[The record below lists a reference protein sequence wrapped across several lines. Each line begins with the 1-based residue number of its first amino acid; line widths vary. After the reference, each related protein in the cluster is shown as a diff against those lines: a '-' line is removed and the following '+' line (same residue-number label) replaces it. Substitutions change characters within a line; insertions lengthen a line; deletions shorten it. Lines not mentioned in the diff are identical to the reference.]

1 MEQTEFIDDT
11 SFQPLRG
18 TNTNSYYKRSTATK
32 LTSAEKLMY
41 ICKDQL
47 GLETEYEQ
55 KPLPDGKINIDG
67 FLCVFDVST
76 VHNRTLEQQIKFLD
90 GLFNQLLKTKK
101 PVVLVATK
109 CDEAVDHY
117 RKEADRFATSK
128 KVHMIETS
136 ANENVNVETAFMYLA
151 QLIDKRVKAKIV
163 TYHDASKHQKQIIE
177 AATENYNALLQSRV
191 TNYHTLWKTMQ
202 KEFEKEKEFERFVEV
217 LGQRRAKLMF
227 QRHIKKLHDDHL
239 TKKLL
244 QYLNTLPKALDD
256 LLPDVNEIAG
266 KQWKECHEMIRKHP
280 NFDKWFVMLEEGE
293 NWKESDFIHR
303 DDEIKIPFDV
313 LSRNEPETERGFR
326 DHINRLNA
334 RLKKERMKAEFKK
347 LLEETGMISAGKK
360 YEDITVFLLE
370 SECYR
375 ELNDQEKKEIYDTH
389 QKELG
394 ERAKD
399 DFRELMLEYSEVFA
413 KLDPNRTVSKDD
425 LKKIHEALKRET
437 RYSALNFLDQ
447 DRDVLLLRHIGF
459 LHNPTKETCLSSENC
474 IDNLVEKCF
483 DSNAHRPSSWNRRT
497 SYIESNDKL
506 NIVLLGK
513 DGLAD
518 ELANEIRAQSVEEDY
533 TLDGK
538 LYSLELR
545 PIEGD
550 VSLPNHAFR
559 TPQFMPN
566 ACICVYSCV
575 PALDY
580 IRTSLY
586 KTVLPSDSSKPEF
599 PGLPLA
605 VIFARETSNSDAE
618 NAELRNAGQELA
630 DGLQCVFIDIPTDP
644 LWHGKK
650 FHESQITQALR
661 GIIKTIQF
669 RSGLGGENS
678 REYMDPDIKIQLC
691 MMCDDP
697 YPADMVLAPLVNH
710 QCCWINPD
718 KAQTIALDTFLGSE
732 KRKVEVM
739 AVSYH
744 QAMNLKQDLHHGYI
758 LAYSTKRKAS
768 LSMLRAFSRA
778 VIHVPVLI
786 LAVTQSSAILDPE
799 SQKLLSDGNTLA
811 DELEVKFITASQ
823 KFRQETAVFTPF
835 FKEAFDKKGETEH
848 RIKLTRTL
856 SVENLK
862 NEMAKKPP
870 FKPPKPSLRP
880 PRIRDGTSSLKP
892 RHSNTAQDP
901 IDMLYN
907 TVTLGRI
914 RPPKPPRG
922 QASLRHSMKARG
934 PEEDGVWVRNSMPPG
949 SFPTEP
955 AMTGWVDNDV
965 YESVDRKD
973 PPGTAPWQKTKTQP
987 PLPPPLPQLPPTSS
1001 FKEGW
1006 VKNPVYDSFDV
1017 PGQKQEKSSGFV
1029 DNILYD
1035 ESAAPLSAGDK
1046 KYPPPVKPKPALKP
1060 KPGKLDIAQFD
1071 NVNKSLRAGEPSVRH
1086 NRAPLATPEDDYA
1099 LPKDLIKQPL
1109 VVAAAGEAVYSEV
1122 HDLNKSSKMQK
1133 IRTLSKDKP
1142 PSDQSSLERP
1152 TKGTNEIEYA
1162 TAAKPQNQRKKPSKS
1177 NDKPSPVSD
1186 EPPLLPARTDD
1197 RLLYGEA
1204 GKPGVDSSSDSEDLR
1219 QSYKKYD
1226 DENPYDAVINSDFP
1240 QRVPVL
1246 PPLPA
1251 KPHQHDIENGES
1263 NIDERK
1269 NKRSKKEEKEAEK
1282 QKKKEEK
1289 RLREEEKRK
1298 QKEEQKKKKQKGA
1311 KGNVSVSYTY
1321 FGTPLE
1327 EIVNDDDRV
1336 PRFVVKCV
1344 EYLEAEGLQAEG
1356 LYRVPGK
1363 NIDSEIILQKFD
1375 EDPTVDLAEL
1385 NVGINAVATALKYF
1399 FNELP
1404 DPIIPVHLQ
1413 AEFLEAVGY
1422 DDQVRK
1428 HEALRSL
1435 LDKLPNANFD
1445 ILEYMMV
1452 HLHRITEYSA
1462 CNLMNSEN
1470 LSVCWWPTLL
1480 HPEFNSFEA
1489 MAQNM
1494 KMRDVIELFIIDAK
1508 YFFAEGEQQEEEQV
1522 Q

>member
-892 RHSNTAQDP
+892 RHSNTAQ
-901 IDMLYN
+901 
-907 TVTLGRI
+907 
-914 RPPKPPRG
+914 
-922 QASLRHSMKARG
+922 
-934 PEEDGVWVRNSMPPG
+934 
-949 SFPTEP
+949 
-955 AMTGWVDNDV
+955 
-965 YESVDRKD
+965 
-973 PPGTAPWQKTKTQP
+973 
-987 PLPPPLPQLPPTSS
+987 
-1001 FKEGW
+1001 GW

>member
-892 RHSNTAQDP
+892 RHSNTAQELDGTNSHNDGVEHLVKPSQIRKRLSRSGKDP

-1060 KPGKLDIAQFD
+1060 KP
-1071 NVNKSLRAGEPSVRH
+1071 
-1086 NRAPLATPEDDYA
+1086 
-1099 LPKDLIKQPL
+1099 
-1109 VVAAAGEAVYSEV
+1109 
-1122 HDLNKSSKMQK
+1122 MQK

-1152 TKGTNEIEYA
+1152 TK
-1162 TAAKPQNQRKKPSKS
+1162 
-1177 NDKPSPVSD
+1177 
-1186 EPPLLPARTDD
+1186 
-1197 RLLYGEA
+1197 
-1204 GKPGVDSSSDSEDLR
+1204 DSSSDSEDLR